1 MNEIYREMEDSMK
14 KAVEYLKKEL
24 SRIQI
29 GRPNP
34 AILEGVKVD
43 YYGQKVPI
51 RQIAG
56 INVHPQESALIVQ
69 PWDPSAI
76 SSVENAIR
84 AANLGL
90 NPIREGKVLK
100 VPIPKPSEERRKEL
114 LKLAKQL
121 AEETRIHIRNARR
134 EAIEKVREMEKA
146 KEITEDDRFRAEK
159 EIQKITDKYIEQVN
173 EILQKKEKEI
183 LEE

>member
-1 MNEIYREMEDSMK
+1 MEDSMK
-14 KAVEYLKKEL
+14 RAVEYLKREL

-34 AILEGVKVD
+34 AILDGVKVD
-43 YYGQKVPI
+43 YYGQKVPL

-56 INVHPQESALIVQ
+56 INPSQEGALIVQ

-76 SSVENAIR
+76 GNIEVAIR

-100 VPIPKPSEERRKEL
+100 IPIPKPSEERRKEL
-114 LKLAKQL
+114 VKLARQL

-134 EAIEKVREMEKA
+134 DAIEQVREMEKA

-173 EILQKKEKEI
+173 DILRKKEKEI
-183 LEE
+183 LED